1 MGAFFNFPQITT
13 SGILSFMS
21 IEPGKLPLHHP
32 HVKIVRHVVPDPI
45 EPVASKPSK
54 DSFHRISQAVSTKLG
69 SPVAFLLAVLLIVVW
84 ITSGPFFNFSD
95 TWQLVINTTTTIVTF
110 LMVFAIQNT
119 QNRDAKAMQL
129 KLNELIKAS
138 RGARTE
144 FVDIED
150 LTDSELNVMQA
161 QFKAFHD
168 KIVEKN
174 AKV

>member
-1 MGAFFNFPQITT
+1 
-13 SGILSFMS
+13 MS
-21 IEPGKLPLHHP
+21 TENSPPKHP
-32 HVKIVRHVVPDPI
+32 HVKIVRHVIPDPI
-45 EPVASKPSK
+45 EPPVSSHDA
-54 DSFHRISQAVSTKLG
+54 FHHISQNVSNRLG
-69 SPVAFLLAVLLIVVW
+69 SPLAFALAVLLILLW
-84 ITSGPFFNFSD
+84 IFTGPFFQFSD

-150 LTDSELNVMQA
+150 LNDTELDLLQG
-161 QFKAFHD
+161 QFKDIHKKF
-168 KIVEKN
+168 VEHTK
-174 AKV
+174 KKS

>member
-1 MGAFFNFPQITT
+1 
-13 SGILSFMS
+13 MS
-21 IEPGKLPLHHP
+21 TPEKHP

-45 EPVASKPSK
+45 EPVITPHK
-54 DSFHRISQAVSTKLG
+54 DSFHHISQNVSNKIG
-69 SPVAFLLAVLLIVVW
+69 SPTAFALAVLLIVVW
-84 ITSGPFFNFSD
+84 LVTGPVFGFSD
-95 TWQLVINTTTTIVTF
+95 TWQLVINTGTTIITF

-150 LTDSELNVMQA
+150 LTDTELDVLQV
-161 QFKAFHD
+161 QFREIHAKLM
-168 KIVEKN
+168 EKQLP
-174 AKV
+174 K